1 MSANFKTCMFG
12 GFDRQDVVRYIEKT
26 AKETQERIDALEQE
40 NEALRAEKEQLEAAM
55 DTLRTQSEQL
65 RQEEFD
71 RDSAQQQLE
80 DAQAQL
86 AALSEENTA
95 LAARNEKLR
104 SAAEECRRLKE
115 RIADIEISAHR
126 RTEEFRAEAMARL
139 REIIAEQRTWCQ
151 ERRGQYA
158 VMNER
163 LLCDLRRAED
173 LLMDGDMSGFDRMME
188 SLQQMED
195 SLE

>member
-80 DAQAQL
+80 SAQAQL
-86 AALSEENTA
+86 TALSEENTA
-95 LAARNEKLR
+95 LAAQNEKLR

-151 ERRGQYA
+151 ERRGQYT

-173 LLMDGDMSGFDRMME
+173 LLEGGDMSGFDRMME